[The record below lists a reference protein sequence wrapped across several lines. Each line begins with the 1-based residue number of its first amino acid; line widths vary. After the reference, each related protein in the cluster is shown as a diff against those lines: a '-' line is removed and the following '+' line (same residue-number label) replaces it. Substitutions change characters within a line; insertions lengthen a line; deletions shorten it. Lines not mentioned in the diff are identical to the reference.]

1 MTKIPI
7 SGTQLTIGYKKN
19 NPILTNLNFELKPSK
34 LTCLLGE
41 NGVGKSTLIQN
52 LCGSLN
58 PFSGEV
64 KLFGKN
70 IVNYSVSEISTKI
83 SLVLTDKI
91 SADLMTVYELIA
103 IGRIPYTGFFGGLQN
118 VDRQIIDSA
127 LQLLKIEHLRNCYIS
142 ELSDGQLQKALIA
155 KALVQN
161 CPIMILDEPTAFL
174 DFTSKFEIMKLLS
187 ELSKNQHLSILVST
201 HDIDLA
207 MKFADDIWIL
217 DKKELISD
225 SVDNILKNNE
235 LQRIVKNSEVMDF
248 LFGK

>member
-1 MTKIPI
+1 
-7 SGTQLTIGYKKN
+7 
-19 NPILTNLNFELKPSK
+19 
-34 LTCLLGE
+34 
-41 NGVGKSTLIQN
+41 
-52 LCGSLN
+52 
-58 PFSGEV
+58 
-64 KLFGKN
+64 
-70 IVNYSVSEISTKI
+70 
-83 SLVLTDKI
+83 
-91 SADLMTVYELIA
+91 
-103 IGRIPYTGFFGGLQN
+103 
-118 VDRQIIDSA
+118 
-127 LQLLKIEHLRNCYIS
+127 
-142 ELSDGQLQKALIA
+142 
-155 KALVQN
+155 
-161 CPIMILDEPTAFL
+161 MILDEPTAFL